1 MAFTSSYTDGLIQQ
15 SEYYYGTPDVSLTG
29 SFSGSF
35 IGDGA
40 GVTGVISS
48 SYALTASYL
57 LGAID
62 PFPFSG
68 SAVITGSLTV
78 SGSIV
83 DFGSASAVYLPVE
96 TIPLINPVA
105 EYETI
110 TASIA
115 ANTEYTLPNGLTY
128 VSSSVYEYIE
138 IFANQQRLSYN
149 IDFIPF
155 TTSSIKFTFTVPNG
169 SDLTY
174 KVFRRP

>member
-15 SEYYYGTPDVSLTG
+15 SEYYYGTPDVLLTG
-29 SFSGSF
+29 SFTGSF
-35 IGDGA
+35 TGDGS
-40 GVTGVISS
+40 GLTGVGS
-48 SYALTASYL
+48 
-57 LGAID
+57 
-62 PFPFSG
+62 FPFSG

-78 SGSIV
+78 SQSIV
-83 DFGSASAVYLPVE
+83 DFTSASAVYLPVE

-138 IFANQQRLSYN
+138 IFANQQRLSYAV
-149 IDFIPF
+149 DFIPLS
-155 TTSSIKFTFTVPNG
+155 TSSIQFTFTVPNG